1 MTWRH
6 WSEHEF
12 LALHLEMIVI
22 RPSIV
27 CDSTIILPWASKN
40 KVAHG
45 HGYHITLKGVLVGAN
60 LERDL
65 HGVLDSKNSGVVEP
79 LDLVGVR
86 MLRLD
91 QMKLVA

>member
-1 MTWRH
+1 MTWGH
-6 WSEHEF
+6 WPKHEY

-22 RPSIV
+22 CPSIV
-27 CDSTIILPWASKN
+27 CDSTIILPWTSKN
-40 KVAHG
+40 KVSHR
-45 HGYHITLKGVLVGAN
+45 HGYHITFESVLVGAN